1 MQKRKQRELGG
12 GADVEQKLSSSSRRA
27 VVAAAMSPFRSSCG
41 LLLGFTIFYIVYLL
55 FGALVFSSIEGPEE
69 ERLRGEILFLKAEF
83 ANESCVNLTALENF
97 LERVLTANKYGVSI
111 VRNSSTASNWDLVSA
126 LFFAN
131 TLVTTVGYGHT
142 TPLSDAGKA
151 FSIVYA
157 LLGVP
162 FTMLVLTAC
171 VQRLM
176 YLLSYRPIGVFQQ
189 WTGWDPKTAS
199 IVHFVVLLLMV
210 VLCFFV
216 VPSVT
221 FSAIEKS
228 WSFLDAF
235 YFCFISLCTIGLGD
249 YVPGEQPGQKLRSIY
264 KISVMVYLFLG
275 LMIMVLV
282 LRTFHK
288 LADLHGLTS
297 FFHLP
302 HCEQEDEND
311 KDPIVA
317 TDPEQPDVDKNAS
330 KPLDLGSQTS
340 YSSINR

>member
-1 MQKRKQRELGG
+1 MNSQSVNSNVKYLQNM
-12 GADVEQKLSSSSRRA
+12 ADLSFLCR
-27 VVAAAMSPFRSSCG
+27 
-41 LLLGFTIFYIVYLL
+41 LLSF
-55 FGALVFSSIEGPEE
+55 P
-69 ERLRGEILFLKAEF
+69 
-83 ANESCVNLTALENF
+83 
-97 LERVLTANKYGVSI
+97 
-111 VRNSSTASNWDLVSA
+111 
-126 LFFAN
+126 
-131 TLVTTVGYGHT
+131 GYGHT

-151 FSIVYA
+151 FSIIYA
-157 LLGVP
+157 LFGVP

-176 YLLSYRPIGVFQQ
+176 YLLSYRPIGLFQR

-199 IVHFVVLLLMV
+199 AAHFVFLLLTV

-216 VPSVT
+216 IPSVI
-221 FSAIEKS
+221 FSTIEES

-249 YVPGEQPGQKLRSIY
+249 YVPGEQAGQRLRSLY

-275 LMIMVLV
+275 LMILVLV

-302 HCEQEDEND
+302 HCEEEDEED
-311 KDPIVA
+311 KDPIVE
-317 TDPEQPDVDKNAS
+317 TSSEQPDMDKNAS
-330 KPLDLGSQTS
+330 KPLALGSQTS
-340 YSSINR
+340 YSSIRK